1 VVWAVAAA
9 TVLALTASCDGGDG
23 ARRRTP
29 PPVTE
34 SFSPTSVSRIGLTVL
49 LSVALGTGSCALGLA
64 LSTHGDL
71 AAGGTITLVV
81 AVVFLISLVLSP
93 KAACSGCLCGAAPCR
108 LAEIVGSDTR
118 LRASNWSRPIST
130 PHAPTISFAPPA

>member
-1 VVWAVAAA
+1 MAAA
-9 TVLALTASCDGGDG
+9 TVLALTASCGGDG

-29 PPVTE
+29 PPVIE

-64 LSTHGDL
+64 LSTHWNL

-81 AVVFLISLVLSP
+81 AVVFLISLALSP
-93 KAACSGCLCGAAPCR
+93 TAACSSCLCGAA
-108 LAEIVGSDTR
+108 AV
-118 LRASNWSRPIST
+118 
-130 PHAPTISFAPPA
+130 PTG